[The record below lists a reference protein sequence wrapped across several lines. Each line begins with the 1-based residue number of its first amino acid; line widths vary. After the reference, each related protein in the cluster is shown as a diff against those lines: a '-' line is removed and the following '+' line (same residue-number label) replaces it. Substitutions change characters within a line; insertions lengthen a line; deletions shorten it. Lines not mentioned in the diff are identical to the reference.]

1 MSPYPDEYSSRMT
14 EETEVPVIPVQ
25 PYTRPHVLQQIR
37 GPLAPQ
43 IIELHG
49 DNLIVGRSAEV
60 DIRVPSSALSRQHMR
75 LERYQGGYRA
85 IDLESSNGVFIN
97 EIRINSADLRNGDT
111 LQLGDAVFIY
121 HEGK

>member
-1 MSPYPDEYSSRMT
+1 MSPYQDEDSSSMT

-43 IIELHG
+43 IVELHG
-49 DNLIVGRSAEV
+49 DNLIVGRSPEV
-60 DIRVPSSALSRQHMR
+60 DIRIPSSALSRQHMR

-85 IDLESSNGVFIN
+85 IDLESSNGVFLN
-97 EIRINSADLRNGDT
+97 EIRINSAALRDGDT
-111 LQLGDAVFIY
+111 LQLGNAVFIY